1 METFLLAVEV
11 ERLEEGRFL
20 ATCPAMQGCHAEGD
34 SISEAL
40 ENLEDVARVHIQ
52 LSMEKGLPLPPALE
66 EGEEPPMVRA
76 EMVVKVNS

>member
-1 METFLLAVEV
+1 MGMYLIVVEIQP
-11 ERLEEGRFL
+11 LEDGRFL
-20 ATCPAMQGCHAEGD
+20 AICPSLQGCHAEGD

-66 EGEEPPMVRA
+66 EGEESPMVRA
-76 EMVVKVNS
+76 KMVVKVSP